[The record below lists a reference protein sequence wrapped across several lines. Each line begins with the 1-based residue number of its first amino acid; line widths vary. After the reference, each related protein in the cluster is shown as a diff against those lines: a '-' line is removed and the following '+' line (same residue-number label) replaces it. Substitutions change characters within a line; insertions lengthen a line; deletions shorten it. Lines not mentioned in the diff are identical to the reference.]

1 MLEIL
6 QTRKKRIRGKRI
18 DLEGQFV
25 YSTQE
30 VLDIIQSHDSA
41 PAPKRRRGRPRKTP
55 IIESGDEEDQE
66 SIADLL
72 ADSESELEETV
83 ARRTRSHRIN

>member
-30 VLDIIQSHDSA
+30 VLDIVQSYDSA
-41 PAPKRRRGRPRKTP
+41 PVAKRRRGRPRNAS
-55 IIESGDEEDQE
+55 IIGSRDEEDQE
-66 SIADLL
+66 SIVELL
-72 ADSESELEETV
+72 TDSESELEESV
-83 ARRTRSHRIN
+83 ARRTRSHRIS

>member
-30 VLDIIQSHDSA
+30 VLDIVQSYDSA
-41 PAPKRRRGRPRKTP
+41 PAPKRRRGRPRRTP
-55 IIESGDEEDQE
+55 IIETDEEEDQE
-66 SIADLL
+66 SITDLL
-72 ADSESELEETV
+72 AASESELEETV

>member
-30 VLDIIQSHDSA
+30 VLDIYNLMIQRRHLSDGVVDHAMHQSLEVEM
-41 PAPKRRRGRPRKTP
+41 KR
-55 IIESGDEEDQE
+55 I
-66 SIADLL
+66 
-72 ADSESELEETV
+72 
-83 ARRTRSHRIN
+83 RSQLWSY